1 MNISEVLFV
10 MAAMATILDFLWKV
24 GRWVVGR
31 KRERMTNR
39 RKNKPGG
46 HPALIRSYCVARLV
60 A

>member
-39 RKNKPGG
+39 RKK
-46 HPALIRSYCVARLV
+46 
-60 A
+60 